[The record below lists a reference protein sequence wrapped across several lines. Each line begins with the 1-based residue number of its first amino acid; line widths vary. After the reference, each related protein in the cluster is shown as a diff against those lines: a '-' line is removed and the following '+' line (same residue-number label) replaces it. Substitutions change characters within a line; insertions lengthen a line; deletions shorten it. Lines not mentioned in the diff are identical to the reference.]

1 MYFPEI
7 LFQEVLKIMK
17 NHFFHAWMQCTFV
30 EEKKTIKNKNL
41 NQYQQVIKGEA

>member
-17 NHFFHAWMQCTFV
+17 NHFFHAWVQCTFV
-30 EEKKTIKNKNL
+30 EKKKNNKNL

>member
-17 NHFFHAWMQCTFV
+17 NHFFHAWVQCTFV
-30 EEKKTIKNKNL
+30 EKKNKNKNL